1 MNDDLD
7 EEIIGSEEGFDEF
20 VQKSSPGDILRS
32 SPVAKIGVIVG
43 AIGVIFGAMYMF
55 GQKPEEVKDSML
67 SMGSDV
73 SAPPGTVEASPA
85 YVAAVEE
92 KNEEDL
98 DKALRTGDSTIPVPV
113 EAPTDRLQLPEE
125 QTETEDPLHRWR
137 RMQEERVLRN
147 AEQEEDVE
155 PVTVLDSEQQN
166 EAMKQMAESM
176 SKQMQGILGTR
187 NERLKFSYLSLVSD
201 RSDGGAAATD
211 ASGDPSGDGEF
222 DGEVEEEEP
231 VVIIPA
237 GEIEY
242 GQLVIEANSDVPGPV
257 LALMVSGPLKGSK
270 LIGSFTVQ
278 NDYLTLTFSTLVYN
292 GQDID
297 IDAIALDP
305 ETTLAGMATEVDHRY
320 LQRILLPA
328 AAAFVEGFADAIA
341 QTDTASITIDTS
353 GGGTTTTAEEQ
364 DLDTEEE
371 VALGVKEAGEEVRE
385 IVDEMAE
392 DVEVLV
398 KIHAGTPIG
407 ILFTS
412 AVTEEADDDT

>member
-32 SPVAKIGVIVG
+32 SPLAKIGVVAGAVG
-43 AIGVIFGAMYMF
+43 VLVGGMYFF
-55 GQKPEEVKDSML
+55 GQKPEEVKNSML
-67 SMGSDV
+67 PFASEV
-73 SAPPGTVEASPA
+73 SAPPGTAEASPA

-147 AEQEEDVE
+147 AEKDEDVE

-166 EAMKQMAESM
+166 EAMKKMAESM
-176 SKQMQGILGTR
+176 SRQMQSILGAR
-187 NERLKFSYLSLVSD
+187 NDRTKFSYKPLVQFKEAA
-201 RSDGGAAATD
+201 GGAAGGAGGT
-211 ASGDPSGDGEF
+211 GTGEF

-231 VVIIPA
+231 IVVIPA

-242 GQLVIEANSDVPGPV
+242 GQLIIEANSDVPGPV
-257 LALMVSGPLKGSK
+257 LALLLSGPLKGAK
-270 LIGSFTVQ
+270 LLGTFTVQ
-278 NDYLTLTFSTLVYN
+278 NDYLTLRFDTLVYK

-320 LQRILLPA
+320 LQRIILPA

-341 QTDTASITIDTS
+341 QTDATSITIDTS
-353 GGGTTTTAEEQ
+353 GGGTTTTATDQ

-385 IVDEMAE
+385 ILDDMAD

-412 AVTEEADDDT
+412 AVTEEADEGT

>member
-20 VQKSSPGDILRS
+20 VQKSSPGDALRS
-32 SPVAKIGVIVG
+32 SPIAKIGVIVG
-43 AIGVIFGAMYMF
+43 AVSVVFGAMWFF

-67 SMGSDV
+67 PMASEV
-73 SAPPGTVEASPA
+73 SAPPGTAEASPA

-125 QTETEDPLHRWR
+125 QTESEDPLHRWR

-147 AEQEEDVE
+147 TNKEEDVE

-176 SKQMQGILGTR
+176 SRQMQSILGAR
-187 NERLKFSYLSLVSD
+187 SERLKFTYMSLVD
-201 RSDGGAAATD
+201 FKEDGGQAVD
-211 ASGDPSGDGEF
+211 GNNPEGDGEF

-231 VVIIPA
+231 IVLIPA

-242 GQLVIEANSDVPGPV
+242 GQLIIEANSDVPGPV
-257 LALMVSGPLKGSK
+257 LALMVSGPLKGAK
-270 LIGSFTVQ
+270 LLGTFTVQ
-278 NDYLTLTFSTLVYN
+278 NDYLTLTFNTLVYE

-305 ETTLAGMATEVDHRY
+305 ETTLPGLATEVDHRY
-320 LQRILLPA
+320 LQRIVLPA
-328 AAAFVEGFADAIA
+328 AAAFVEGFADAIS
-341 QTDTASITIDTS
+341 QTDATSIVIDTS
-353 GGGTTTTAEEQ
+353 GGGTTTTATDQ

-385 IVDEMAE
+385 IIDEMA
-392 DVEVLV
+392 DDIEVLV

-412 AVTEEADDDT
+412 AVTEEADEDT

>member
-20 VQKSSPGDILRS
+20 VQKSSPGDALRN
-32 SPVAKIGVIVG
+32 SPIAKIGVVVG
-43 AIGVIFGAMYMF
+43 AIGVIFGAMYFF
-55 GQKPEEVKDSML
+55 GQEKEEVKDSIL
-67 SMGSDV
+67 PAASEV
-73 SAPPGTVEASPA
+73 SAPPGTAEASPA

-98 DKALRTGDSTIPVPV
+98 DTALRTGDSTIPVPV

-125 QTETEDPLHRWR
+125 QTESEDPLHRWR

-147 AEQEEDVE
+147 ADKEEDVE

-176 SKQMQGILGTR
+176 SRQMQGILGAR
-187 NERLKFSYLSLVSD
+187 SERLRFTYMSLVD
-201 RSDGGAAATD
+201 FKDDGGQTVD
-211 ASGDPSGDGEF
+211 GENPEGDGEF

-242 GQLVIEANSDVPGPV
+242 GQLIIEANSDVPGPV
-257 LALMVSGPLKGSK
+257 LALLVSGPLKGSK
-270 LIGSFTVQ
+270 LIGTFTVQ
-278 NDYLTLTFSTLVYN
+278 NDYLTLQFDTLVYE

-305 ETTLAGMATEVDHRY
+305 ETTLPGMATEVDHRY
-320 LQRILLPA
+320 MQRILLPA
-328 AAAFVEGFADAIA
+328 AAAFVEGFADAVS
-341 QTDTASITIDTS
+341 QTDATSITIDTS
-353 GGGTTTTAEEQ
+353 GGGTTTTAEDQ

-385 IVDEMAE
+385 IIDEMAD

-412 AVTEEADDDT
+412 AVTEEAEEDT

>member
-20 VQKSSPGDILRS
+20 VQKSSPGDALRS
-32 SPVAKIGVIVG
+32 SPIAKIGVIVG
-43 AIGVIFGAMYMF
+43 AVSVVFGAMWFF

-67 SMGSDV
+67 PMASEV
-73 SAPPGTVEASPA
+73 SAPPGTAEASPA

-125 QTETEDPLHRWR
+125 QTESEDPLHRWR

-147 AEQEEDVE
+147 TDKEEDVE

-176 SKQMQGILGTR
+176 SRQMQSILGTR
-187 NERLKFSYLSLVSD
+187 SEKLKFTYMSLVD
-201 RSDGGAAATD
+201 FKEDGGQAVD
-211 ASGDPSGDGEF
+211 GNNPEGDGEF
-222 DGEVEEEEP
+222 DGEVEEDEP
-231 VVIIPA
+231 IVLIPA

-242 GQLVIEANSDVPGPV
+242 GQLIIEANSDVPGPV
-257 LALMVSGPLKGSK
+257 LALMVSGPLKGAK
-270 LIGSFTVQ
+270 LLGTFTVQ
-278 NDYLTLTFSTLVYN
+278 NDYLTLTFNTLVYE

-305 ETTLAGMATEVDHRY
+305 ETTLPGLATEVDHRY
-320 LQRILLPA
+320 LQRIVLPA
-328 AAAFVEGFADAIA
+328 AAAFVEGFADAIS
-341 QTDTASITIDTS
+341 QTDATSIVIDTS
-353 GGGTTTTAEEQ
+353 GGGTTTTATDQ

-371 VALGVKEAGEEVRE
+371 VALGVKEAGEEVRDIIE
-385 IVDEMAE
+385 EMADE
-392 DVEVLV
+392 VEVLV

-412 AVTEEADDDT
+412 AVTEEADEDT

>member
-20 VQKSSPGDILRS
+20 VQKSSPGDALRS
-32 SPVAKIGVIVG
+32 SPIAKIGVIVG
-43 AIGVIFGAMYMF
+43 AVSVVFGAMWFF

-67 SMGSDV
+67 PMASEV
-73 SAPPGTVEASPA
+73 SAPPGTAEASPA

-125 QTETEDPLHRWR
+125 QTESEDPLHRWR

-147 AEQEEDVE
+147 TDKEEDVE

-176 SKQMQGILGTR
+176 SRQMQSILGAR
-187 NERLKFSYLSLVSD
+187 SERLKFTYMSLVD
-201 RSDGGAAATD
+201 FKEDGGQAVD
-211 ASGDPSGDGEF
+211 GNNPEGDGEF

-242 GQLVIEANSDVPGPV
+242 GQLIIEANSDVPGPV
-257 LALMVSGPLKGSK
+257 LALMVSGPLKGAK
-270 LIGSFTVQ
+270 LLGTFTVQ
-278 NDYLTLTFSTLVYN
+278 NDYLTLTFNTLVYE

-305 ETTLAGMATEVDHRY
+305 ETTLPGMATEVDHRY
-320 LQRILLPA
+320 LQRIVLPA
-328 AAAFVEGFADAIA
+328 AAAFVEGFADAIS
-341 QTDTASITIDTS
+341 QTDATSIVIDTS
-353 GGGTTTTAEEQ
+353 GGGTTTTATDQ

-385 IVDEMAE
+385 IIDEMADE
-392 DVEVLV
+392 IEVLV

-412 AVTEEADDDT
+412 AVTEEPDEDT

>member
-20 VQKSSPGDILRS
+20 VQKSSPGDALRN
-32 SPVAKIGVIVG
+32 SPIAKIGVVVG
-43 AIGVIFGAMYMF
+43 AIGVIFGAMYFF
-55 GQKPEEVKDSML
+55 GQEKEEVKDSML
-67 SMGSDV
+67 PLASEV
-73 SAPPGTVEASPA
+73 SAPPGTAEASPA

-125 QTETEDPLHRWR
+125 QTESEDPLHRWR

-147 AEQEEDVE
+147 ADKEEDVE

-176 SKQMQGILGTR
+176 SKQMQGILGAKSD
-187 NERLKFSYLSLVSD
+187 RLRFTYMSLVD
-201 RSDGGAAATD
+201 FKDDGGQAVD
-211 ASGDPSGDGEF
+211 GENPEGNGEF
-222 DGEVEEEEP
+222 DGEVEEDEP

-242 GQLVIEANSDVPGPV
+242 GQLIIEANSDVPGPV
-257 LALMVSGPLKGSK
+257 LALLVSGPLKGSK
-270 LIGSFTVQ
+270 LIGTFTVQ
-278 NDYLTLTFSTLVYN
+278 NDYLTLQFDTLVYE

-305 ETTLAGMATEVDHRY
+305 ETTLPGMATEVDHRY
-320 LQRILLPA
+320 MQRILLPA
-328 AAAFVEGFADAIA
+328 AAAFVEGFADAVS
-341 QTDTASITIDTS
+341 QTDATSITIDTS
-353 GGGTTTTAEEQ
+353 GGGTTTTAEDQ

-385 IVDEMAE
+385 IIDEMADE
-392 DVEVLV
+392 VEVLV

-412 AVTEEADDDT
+412 AVTEEAEEDT